1 MITVSR
7 PRLIIADDHKIL
19 VESLRTM
26 LAKRFEIA
34 GTAHDGDSLL
44 ALLADTPADCLL
56 LDLSMPGRSGLEL
69 LPDIRARYPK
79 MKVLVVTMHVER
91 ILAEAVMRAG
101 ANGFIPK
108 DSGMEEL
115 SEAIRAVLADR
126 SWVSPRV
133 PAAEPVPIDEETP
146 RGLAALTPR
155 QMEILRLIGQGRS
168 SADIAEYLG
177 VSVHTV
183 TFHRTRIRQLLGL
196 PNEWGLSRLAL
207 LLQVGTHAPAPAA
220 EPEPDAAPPHD
231 EAWPEPGEA
240 PKLRLI

>member
-1 MITVSR
+1 MITVTR
-7 PRLIIADDHKIL
+7 PRLVIADDHKIL

-44 ALLADTPADCLL
+44 ALLAQTPADCLL

-69 LPDIRARYPK
+69 LPEIRQRYPK

-91 ILAEAVMRAG
+91 ILADAVMLAG
-101 ANGFIPK
+101 ASGFIPK

-115 SEAIRAVLADR
+115 SEAIRAVLAGR

-133 PAAEPVPIDEETP
+133 PPAAPVPIEEETP

-168 SADIAEYLG
+168 SADIAEDLG

-183 TFHRTRIRQLLGL
+183 TFHRTRIRQLLGI

-207 LLQVGTHAPAPAA
+207 LLQVGTPAPAPADEPDEPGA
-220 EPEPDAAPPHD
+220 EPPAGD
-231 EAWPEPGEA
+231 WPGPGET